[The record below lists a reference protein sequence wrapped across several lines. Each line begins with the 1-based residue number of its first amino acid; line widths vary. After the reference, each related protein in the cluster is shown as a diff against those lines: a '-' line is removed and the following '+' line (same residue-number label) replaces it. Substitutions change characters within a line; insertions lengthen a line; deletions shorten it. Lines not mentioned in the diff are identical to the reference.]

1 MKPREAFWPCR
12 PKAYMLGRGM
22 WTFSRGGGFD
32 AGTVDWQTKA
42 AILNARGK
50 ILLTGKVKR
59 GLLRSVPD
67 VLTTDFPFVEELP
80 KREKSKLAKLWDQF
94 QVMRD
99 ATAKHGCL
107 VPIAL
112 AAKLGNVSN
121 QRIHQ
126 LMDVGTLERVEIDGH
141 PFISETSM
149 LNWVSA
155 ERKAGRPPKVVT
167 AADTWRASVEV
178 VKELRKKK

>member
-1 MKPREAFWPCR
+1 MKPRGAYWPCR
-12 PKAYMLGRGM
+12 PKAYEIGRGT
-22 WTFSRGGGFD
+22 WTFSRGGRFD

-42 AILNARGK
+42 STLKASEK
-50 ILLTGKVKR
+50 ILLTDKVKR
-59 GLLRSVPD
+59 GLLRSVSD
-67 VLTTDFPFVEELP
+67 VLTTDFPFVEQLP
-80 KREKSKLAKLWDQF
+80 KREKGKVAKLWDQF
-94 QVMRD
+94 EVMRE
-99 ATAKHGCL
+99 AIAKHGCL

-126 LMDVGTLERVEIDGH
+126 LMDAGTLERIEIDGH

-167 AADTWRASVEV
+167 AADAWRTSVQL
-178 VKELRKKK
+178 VKEARKKK